1 MCILDF
7 EQYSSLKD
15 NNIKNSVEL
24 LHGVETTVLSKE
36 DLILLTRN
44 LYSSHKGVL
53 GVTPM
58 KKFLT
63 REDIETLIIE
73 FELMEYL
80 FKTEHGRERMNK
92 IFPGIAV
99 KK

>member
-44 LYSSHKGVL
+44 LYSSHKGV
-53 GVTPM
+53 
-58 KKFLT
+58 
-63 REDIETLIIE
+63 
-73 FELMEYL
+73 
-80 FKTEHGRERMNK
+80 
-92 IFPGIAV
+92 
-99 KK
+99 

>member
-15 NNIKNSVEL
+15 NNIKNGVEL

-80 FKTEHGRERMNK
+80 YKTEHGRERMKK
-92 IFPGIAV
+92 IFPNI
-99 KK
+99 KTTK